1 MEKEKIIGIS
11 LKEKNIN
18 PEKVLKGNFKIEE
31 EFLKKAR
38 KIIKDC
44 ENSGIKIL
52 TIFDPGYPEELKTI
66 PIPPLVIYL
75 KGKINSFK
83 KRKIGII
90 GTRKPT
96 KYGREVTL
104 EFSKKLSEKGV
115 VIVSGGARGID
126 TIAHLSAI
134 EGGGETICVFGSGL
148 NVFYPP
154 ENIKIFKKIEEN
166 GILISEYPPD
176 TKPFAYNF
184 PMRNRIIAALSET
197 LLIVE
202 AGEKSGTFITVKWAL
217 DMGKDI
223 FAIPGEIY
231 SPKSRGPNFL
241 IKQGAILVTDPSEIL
256 EYMGI
261 EEKSKRE
268 EIKLEG
274 KEKEIFNFL
283 KENGRKSIDE
293 IKEKFKIETGEL
305 ISLLINLEIKGII
318 RNEGSGFYSVK

>member
-1 MEKEKIIGIS
+1 MEKEKIIAIS
-11 LKEKNIN
+11 LKEKNITL
-18 PEKVLKGNFKIEE
+18 EKFLKEDLKIEK
-31 EFLKKAR
+31 EFLKKA
-38 KIIKDC
+38 KEIIKDC
-44 ENSGIKIL
+44 ERSGIKIL
-52 TIFDPGYPEELKTI
+52 TIFDNQYPEELKRC
-66 PIPPLVIYL
+66 PLPPLVIYM
-75 KGKINSFK
+75 KGKISTLK

-96 KYGREVTL
+96 KYGREVAL

-126 TIAHLSAI
+126 TIAHLGAI
-134 EGGGETICVFGSGL
+134 EAGGETICIFGSGL

-166 GILISEYPPD
+166 GSLISEYPPD

-184 PMRNRIIAALSET
+184 PMRNRIIAALSEA

-217 DMGKDI
+217 DMGKEI

-256 EYMGI
+256 EYLGI
-261 EEKSKRE
+261 EEKSEKE

-274 KEKEIFNFL
+274 KEKKIFEFL

-293 IKEKFKIETGEL
+293 IREKIKIETGEL
-305 ISLLINLEIKGII
+305 ISILINLEIKGII
-318 RNEGSGFYSVK
+318 RNEGSGFYSIK